1 MLNNL
6 NVALNNFSL
15 PVTVNY
21 DNDYYHKLSNL
32 LEKYCNH
39 IDSIHN
45 FPIKN
50 LATIKNNC
58 DLIFK
63 CFQDYQNARLDK
75 AKERITDIISPLI
88 DNPFIVA
95 KLGESCAFKGAAPI
109 TNVFKTSYDRQ
120 AYPDLYEKMN
130 SYPLSFFKGRIGIED
145 FSSSDMLHIPFNK
158 RGVVATQRFSI
169 AGVPCMYLATSSLGC
184 WLELNMP
191 REELFQVSSY
201 KLSSDIKIL
210 NLCISQDLINGIFSS
225 PLTKLDESAFSL
237 LEIFPLICATSFQVL
252 DDHRSFKSEYI
263 ISQITTQVASEL
275 DIQGIGYI
283 SKKMTDRA
291 GYHFVMNLAL
301 TIPTDNNQ
309 IDYPYY
315 KLSNQIHLTKPVR
328 FSDFLTKK
336 NKLPLSSDKKS
347 YCNEIYGRDSSL
359 LKLSQQLAQA
369 SNVETQQNL
378 IKAIKDYP
386 RDNPNDWI
394 NLHGRSVPYV
404 ETAFSAF
411 DNYLVNQVHSK
422 FQDK

>member
-1 MLNNL
+1 MLNDL

-21 DNDYYHKLSNL
+21 DDNYYHELSNL
-32 LEKYCNH
+32 LERYCNYVE
-39 IDSIHN
+39 SITN
-45 FPIKN
+45 FPNEILTK
-50 LATIKNNC
+50 IKNNC

-63 CFQDYQNARLDK
+63 CFQDYQNAKLDK

-95 KLGESCAFKGAAPI
+95 KLDESCAFKGAAPI
-109 TNVFKTSYDRQ
+109 TNIFQTSDYKQ
-120 AYPDLYEKMN
+120 AYQDIYKKMN
-130 SYPLSFFKGRIGIED
+130 SYPLSFFKGRIGIEH

-191 REELFQVSSY
+191 REDLFQVSSY
-201 KLSSDIKIL
+201 KLNLDIKIL

-225 PLTKLDESAFSL
+225 TELDKAAFSL
-237 LEIFPLICATSFQVL
+237 LEIFPLICATSFQVR
-252 DDHRSFKSEYI
+252 DAHRSFKSEYI
-263 ISQITTQVASEL
+263 ISQIVTQIANEL
-275 DIQGIGYI
+275 DIQGIAYI

-291 GYHFVMNLAL
+291 GYHFLMNLAL
-301 TIPTDNNQ
+301 TIPADNNQ

-315 KLSNQIHLTKPVR
+315 KLSNLIHLTKPVR
-328 FSDFLTKK
+328 FSDFLTEQ
-336 NKLPLSSDKKS
+336 NKTSPSFDKKS

-369 SNVETQQNL
+369 RDVETQQNL
-378 IKAIKDYP
+378 IKAIKEYHLA
-386 RDNPNDWI
+386 NPNDWI